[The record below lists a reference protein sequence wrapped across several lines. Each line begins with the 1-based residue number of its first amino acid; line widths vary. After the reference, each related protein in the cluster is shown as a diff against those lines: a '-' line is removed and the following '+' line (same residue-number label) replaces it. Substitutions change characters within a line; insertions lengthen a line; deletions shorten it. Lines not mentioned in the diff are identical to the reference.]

1 MQEEMAELRAK
12 INKQETKLRK
22 LKQLYQLNKIASP
35 DILMLNGSEYK
46 YKFLKSYDDNGGD
59 VYEILNDVVSHDNGY
74 RIVLQYEKN
83 SIPYDR
89 AMDETIS
96 CQLRMEGELIDMSGK
111 LRHWTSNIY
120 ELSNSRFEIQFSYNM
135 QLLSPDRII
144 DKRSRG
150 E

>member
-12 INKQETKLRK
+12 INKTRNNFE
-22 LKQLYQLNKIASP
+22 LKQLYQLKKIASR
-35 DILMLNGSEYK
+35 DSLMLNGGEYL
-46 YKFLKSYDDNGGD
+46 YNFLKSYDDNGGD
-59 VYEILNDVVSHDNGY
+59 VYAILNDVVSYDNGF
-74 RIVLQYEKN
+74 LHHEKN